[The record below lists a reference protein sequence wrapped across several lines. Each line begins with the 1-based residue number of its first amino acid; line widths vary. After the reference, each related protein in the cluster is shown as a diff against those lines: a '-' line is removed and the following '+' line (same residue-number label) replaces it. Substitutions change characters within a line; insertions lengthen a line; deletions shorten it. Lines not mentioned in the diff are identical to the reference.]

1 MAVCPGKQLYVYC
14 RGDRLSVTAHRLFEV
29 IILHTITLIKNAEL
43 FTPYPAGKKD
53 VVIAGNTIAAIGDDF
68 NLSGSNLPVTVIDAS
83 GCYLTPGFVDSL
95 VHFIGGGGEGG
106 FATRTPE
113 MQLTDATLGGVTTAI
128 GVLGTDATTR
138 TLTNLLAKA
147 HALETEGITTYCHT
161 GSYEIPCRTL
171 TGNIS
176 DDLILID
183 KFIGVGE
190 IAISDH
196 RSSQPT
202 TEEIR
207 KVAAAARLGGI
218 LSGKS
223 GVVSV
228 HMGAGERILQPIYQ
242 AVAGTELKLK
252 QFYPT
257 HMNRNRRVF
266 EAGLEFAGKGGVIDF
281 TTSTTDF
288 DLKHGEV
295 AAAAALAEALAFGI
309 SPMHLTLSSDGNA
322 SLPIY
327 NNDGDL
333 LGLQVGSVQSLYQA
347 ARDAV
352 QKHQVALSDAIC
364 SITAAPAAVLGL
376 KQKGR
381 LAARLDADL
390 VLLRRDDLHI
400 DSVFAK
406 GRLLVQHAKA
416 LVKGTFER

>member
-1 MAVCPGKQLYVYC
+1 MNSIV
-14 RGDRLSVTAHRLFEV
+14 
-29 IILHTITLIKNAEL
+29 LIKNAEL
-43 FTPYPAGKKD
+43 FAPQPLGKLD
-53 VVIAGNTIAAIGDDF
+53 VVIAGGRIAAIGNDF
-68 NLSGSNLPVTVIDAS
+68 NMAGSNLPVTIIDGS
-83 GCYLTPGFVDSL
+83 DYYLTPGFVDSL

-147 HALETEGITTYCHT
+147 HALDIEGITTYCHT

-171 TGNIS
+171 TGSIT

-202 TEEIR
+202 IDEIR
-207 KVAAAARLGGI
+207 KIAAAARVGGI
-218 LSGKS
+218 LAGKS

-242 AVAGTELKLK
+242 AVSGTELTLK

-266 EAGLEFAGKGGVIDF
+266 EAGLEFAKKGGVIDF
-281 TTSTTDF
+281 TTSTTEY

-295 AAAAALAEALAFGI
+295 AAAAALAEALQEDI
-309 SPMHLTLSSDGNA
+309 NPLHLTLSSDGNA

-327 NNDGDL
+327 TDNGDL
-333 LGLQVGSVQSLYQA
+333 LGLQVGQVSTLYQS
-347 ARDAV
+347 ARDAIL
-352 QKHQVALSDAIC
+352 KHKVSISDAIC
-364 SITAAPAAVLGL
+364 AITQSPAAVLGL
-376 KQKGR
+376 KLKGR
-381 LAARLDADL
+381 LAIGLDADL
-390 VLLRRDDLHI
+390 VLLNRDDLAI
-400 DSVFAK
+400 NQVFAK
-406 GRLLVQHAKA
+406 GKQLVNSGKA
-416 LVKGTFER
+416 TVKGMFER

>member
-1 MAVCPGKQLYVYC
+1 MNSML
-14 RGDRLSVTAHRLFEV
+14 LF
-29 IILHTITLIKNAEL
+29 KNAEL
-43 FTPYPAGKKD
+43 MAPQPLGRHD
-53 VVIAGNTIAAIGDDF
+53 VLVAGNRIVAIGQDF
-68 NLSGSNLPVTVIDAS
+68 NLSGSNVPVTVINCADY
-83 GCYLTPGFVDSL
+83 YLTPGLVDSL

-147 HALETEGITTYCHT
+147 HALEADGISTYCHT

-171 TGNIS
+171 TGSIT

-207 KVAAAARLGGI
+207 KIAAAARVGGM
-218 LSGKS
+218 LAGKS

-228 HMGAGERILQPIYQ
+228 HVGAGERMLQPLYQ
-242 AVAGTELKLK
+242 AVSGTELKLK

-257 HMNRNRRVF
+257 HMNRNRRIF
-266 EAGLEFAGKGGVIDF
+266 EAGIAFAKKGGVIDF
-281 TTSTTDF
+281 TTSTTAY
-288 DLKHGEV
+288 DLQHGEV
-295 AAAAALAEALAFGI
+295 AAAAALAEALYLGI
-309 SPMHLTLSSDGNA
+309 APLQLTLSSDGNA
-322 SLPIY
+322 SLPIF
-327 NNDGDL
+327 NADGEL
-333 LGLQVGSVQSLYQA
+333 QGLQVGQVRSLFDSL
-347 ARDAV
+347 RDAV
-352 QKHQVALSDAIC
+352 QRHRVPLAHALTAV
-364 SITAAPAAVLGL
+364 TAAPAAVLGL
-376 KQKGR
+376 AQKGR
-381 LAARLDADL
+381 VEPGLDADL
-390 VLLRRDDLHI
+390 LLLRRDDLQL
-400 DSVFAK
+400 DSVIAK
-406 GRLLVQHAKA
+406 GRLLVQGGQA

>member
-1 MAVCPGKQLYVYC
+1 MNSIL
-14 RGDRLSVTAHRLFEV
+14 LF
-29 IILHTITLIKNAEL
+29 KNAEL
-43 FTPYPAGKKD
+43 MAPNPLGKQD
-53 VVIAGNTIAAIGDDF
+53 LVVAGNRIAAIGSDF
-68 NLSGSNLPVTVIDAS
+68 NLAGSNLPVSVIDCS
-83 GCYLTPGFVDSL
+83 DYYLTPGFVDSL

-147 HALETEGITTYCHT
+147 HALETEGISTYCHT

-171 TGNIS
+171 TGSIT

-207 KVAAAARLGGI
+207 KVVAAARVGGI

-228 HMGAGERILQPIYQ
+228 HVGAGEGILQPLYQ
-242 AVAGTELKLK
+242 AVHGTELRLK

-266 EAGLEFAGKGGVIDF
+266 EAGIAFAKKGGVIDF
-281 TTSTTDF
+281 TTSTTAY
-288 DLKHGEV
+288 DLQHGEV
-295 AAAAALAEALAFGI
+295 AAAAALAEALYLGI
-309 SPMHLTLSSDGNA
+309 APMQLTMSSDGNA

-327 NNDGDL
+327 NDDGEL
-333 LGLQVGSVQSLYQA
+333 QGLQVGQVQSLYQSL
-347 ARDAV
+347 REAV
-352 QKHQVALSDAIC
+352 QRHHVPLAQALTSV
-364 SITAAPAAVLGL
+364 TAAPAAVLGL
-376 KQKGR
+376 QQKGR
-381 LAARLDADL
+381 LAPWLDADL
-390 VLLRRDDLHI
+390 VLLRRDDLQI
-400 DSVFAK
+400 DSVIAK
-406 GRLLVQHAKA
+406 GRMLVQAGQP

>member
-1 MAVCPGKQLYVYC
+1 MN
-14 RGDRLSVTAHRLFEV
+14 SIFLF
-29 IILHTITLIKNAEL
+29 KNAEL
-43 FTPYPAGKKD
+43 MAPGPLGRQD
-53 VVIAGNTIAAIGDDF
+53 LVVAGNRIAAIGSDF
-68 NLSGSNLPVTVIDAS
+68 NLAGSNLPVTVID
-83 GCYLTPGFVDSL
+83 CTDYYLTPGFVDSL

-147 HALETEGITTYCHT
+147 HALETEGISTYCHT

-171 TGNIS
+171 TGSIT

-207 KVAAAARLGGI
+207 KVAAAARVGGI

-228 HMGAGERILQPIYQ
+228 HVGAGERILQPLYQ
-242 AVAGTELKLK
+242 AVSGTELRLK

-266 EAGLEFAGKGGVIDF
+266 EAGVEFAKKGGVIDF

-288 DLKHGEV
+288 DLQHGEV
-295 AAAAALAEALAFGI
+295 AAAAALAEALYLGI
-309 SPMHLTLSSDGNA
+309 APLQLTLSSDGNA
-322 SLPIY
+322 SLPLY
-327 NNDGDL
+327 NDDGEL
-333 LGLQVGSVQSLYQA
+333 QGLQVGQVRSLFQSM
-347 ARDAV
+347 RDAV
-352 QKHQVALSDAIC
+352 QRHHVPLAQALTSV
-364 SITAAPAAVLGL
+364 TAAPAAVLGL
-376 KQKGR
+376 QQKGR
-381 LAARLDADL
+381 LAPGLDADL
-390 VLLRRDDLHI
+390 VLLRRDDLQI
-400 DSVFAK
+400 DSVIAK
-406 GRLLVQHAKA
+406 GRMLVQGGEA
-416 LVKGTFER
+416 LVRGTFER

>member
-1 MAVCPGKQLYVYC
+1 MNAIL
-14 RGDRLSVTAHRLFEV
+14 LF
-29 IILHTITLIKNAEL
+29 KNAEL
-43 FTPYPAGKKD
+43 LAPHPLGRQD
-53 VVIAGNTIAAIGDDF
+53 LVVAGNRIAAIGNDF
-68 NLSGSNLPVTVIDAS
+68 NLAGSNLPVTVIDCADY
-83 GCYLTPGFVDSL
+83 YLTPGFVDSL

-147 HALETEGITTYCHT
+147 HALETEGISTYCHT

-171 TGNIS
+171 TGSIT

-207 KVAAAARLGGI
+207 KVAAAARVGGI

-228 HMGAGERILQPIYQ
+228 HVGAGERILQPLYQ
-242 AVAGTELKLK
+242 AVSGTELRLK

-266 EAGLEFAGKGGVIDF
+266 EAGIEFAKKGGVIDF
-281 TTSTTDF
+281 TTSTTSY
-288 DLKHGEV
+288 DLQHGEV
-295 AAAAALAEALAFGI
+295 AAAAALAEALYLGI
-309 SPMHLTLSSDGNA
+309 APMQLTMSSDGNA
-322 SLPIY
+322 SLPLY
-327 NNDGDL
+327 NDDGEL
-333 LGLQVGSVQSLYQA
+333 QGLQVGQVRSLFQSM
-347 ARDAV
+347 RDAV
-352 QKHQVALSDAIC
+352 QRHHVPLSQALTSV
-364 SITAAPAAVLGL
+364 TAAPAAILGL
-376 KQKGR
+376 PQKGR
-381 LAARLDADL
+381 LAPWLDADL
-390 VLLRRDDLHI
+390 VLLRRDDLQI
-400 DSVFAK
+400 DSVIAK
-406 GRLLVQHAKA
+406 GRMLVQGGEA

>member
-1 MAVCPGKQLYVYC
+1 MNSIL
-14 RGDRLSVTAHRLFEV
+14 LF
-29 IILHTITLIKNAEL
+29 KNAEL
-43 FTPYPAGKKD
+43 MAPGPLGRQD
-53 VVIAGNTIAAIGDDF
+53 LIVAGNRIAAIGSDF
-68 NLSGSNLPVTVIDAS
+68 NLAGSNLPVTVIDCADY
-83 GCYLTPGFVDSL
+83 YLTPGFVDSL

-147 HALETEGITTYCHT
+147 HALETEGISTYCHT

-171 TGNIS
+171 TGSIT

-202 TEEIR
+202 TDEIR
-207 KVAAAARLGGI
+207 KVAAAARVGGM

-228 HMGAGERILQPIYQ
+228 HVGAGERILQPLYQ
-242 AVAGTELKLK
+242 AVSGTELRLK

-266 EAGLEFAGKGGVIDF
+266 EAGIEFAKKGGVIDF

-288 DLKHGEV
+288 DLQHGEV
-295 AAAAALAEALAFGI
+295 AAAAALAEALYLGI
-309 SPMHLTLSSDGNA
+309 APLQLTLSSDGNA
-322 SLPIY
+322 SLPLY
-327 NNDGDL
+327 NDDGEL
-333 LGLQVGSVQSLYQA
+333 QGLQVGQVRSLFQSM
-347 ARDAV
+347 RDAV
-352 QKHQVALSDAIC
+352 QRHRVPLAQALTSV
-364 SITAAPAAVLGL
+364 TAAPAAVLGL
-376 KQKGR
+376 QQKGR
-381 LAARLDADL
+381 LAPGLDSDL
-390 VLLRRDDLHI
+390 VLLRRDDLQI
-400 DSVFAK
+400 DSVIAK
-406 GRLLVQHAKA
+406 GRMLVQGGAA

>member
-1 MAVCPGKQLYVYC
+1 MQ
-14 RGDRLSVTAHRLFEV
+14 T
-29 IILHTITLIKNAEL
+29 IILLKNAEL
-43 FTPYPAGKKD
+43 LSPQPLGKKD
-53 VVIAGNTIAAIGDDF
+53 LVIAGNQIAAIGDNF
-68 NLSGSNLPVTVIDAS
+68 NLASATLPVTVIDAS
-83 GCYLTPGFVDSL
+83 DYYLTPGFVDSL

-147 HALETEGITTYCHT
+147 HALEIEGISTYCHT

-171 TGNIS
+171 TGNIT

-202 TEEIR
+202 IDEIR
-207 KVAAAARLGGI
+207 KVAAAARVGGM
-218 LSGKS
+218 LAGKS
-223 GVVSV
+223 GIVSV

-266 EAGLEFAGKGGVIDF
+266 EAGLEFATKGGIIDF
-281 TTSTTDF
+281 TTSTTDY
-288 DLKHGEV
+288 DLQHGEV
-295 AAAAALAEALAFGI
+295 AAAAALAEALQFGI
-309 SPMHLTLSSDGNA
+309 KPMQLTLSSDGNA
-322 SLPIY
+322 SLPVY

-333 LGLQVGSVQSLYQA
+333 LGLQVGSVRSLYQA

-352 QKHQVALSDAIC
+352 LKHQVSLADAIC
-364 SITAAPAAVLGL
+364 SITAAPASVLGL
-376 KQKGR
+376 ARKGR
-381 LAARLDADL
+381 LIANLDADI
-390 VLLRRDDLHI
+390 VLLRRDDLGI
-400 DSVFAK
+400 DRVFAK
-406 GRLLVQHAKA
+406 GRPLVAAGKA
-416 LVKGTFER
+416 LVTGTFEHAAS

>member
-1 MAVCPGKQLYVYC
+1 MRKLSPLALAVAGSFFVSPFVFAAEEVAKEEQKIEKIQ
-14 RGDRLSVTAHRLFEV
+14 VTGSRIKGVDLEGTQPLV
-29 IILHTITLIKNAEL
+29 IISADDIKNSGASTIYDLLKDVGQLRGGSGTFSTSESGATSTSTPAGQAAASLRGLGPAATLTLIN
-43 FTPYPAGKKD
+43 GRR
-53 VVIAGNTIAAIGDDF
+53 VAA
-68 NLSGSNLPVTVIDAS
+68 SS
-83 GCYLTPGFVDSL
+83 
-95 VHFIGGGGEGG
+95 

-147 HALETEGITTYCHT
+147 HALDSEGITTYCHT

-171 TGNIS
+171 TGNIT

-202 TEEIR
+202 TDEIR
-207 KVAAAARLGGI
+207 KVAAAARVGGM
-218 LSGKS
+218 LAGKS
-223 GVVSV
+223 
-228 HMGAGERILQPIYQ
+228 
-242 AVAGTELKLK
+242 
-252 QFYPT
+252 
-257 HMNRNRRVF
+257 
-266 EAGLEFAGKGGVIDF
+266 GVIDF

-309 SPMHLTLSSDGNA
+309 KPMQLTLSSDGNA

-327 NNDGDL
+327 NDEGVL
-333 LGLQVGSVQSLYQA
+333 LGLQVGTVQSLYQS
-347 ARDAV
+347 AREAITQHKV
-352 QKHQVALSDAIC
+352 NITDAIC
-364 SITAAPAAVLGL
+364 SITAAPAAILGL

-381 LAARLDADL
+381 IATGLDADI
-390 VLLRRDDLHI
+390 VLLRRDDLAI
-400 DSVFAK
+400 DSVIGK
-406 GRLLVQHAKA
+406 GKLLVQQGEA
-416 LVKGTFER
+416 LVKGTFEQ

>member
-1 MAVCPGKQLYVYC
+1 MKTVLNTV
-14 RGDRLSVTAHRLFEV
+14 SNN
-29 IILHTITLIKNAEL
+29 IILIKNAEVL
-43 FTPYPAGKKD
+43 APQPLGKMD
-53 VVIAGNTIAAIGDDF
+53 VVIAGGSIAAVGKDF
-68 NLSGSNLPVTVIDAS
+68 NLAGSNLPVTVIDGS
-83 GCYLTPGFVDSL
+83 DFYLTPGFVDSL

-113 MQLTDATLGGVTTAI
+113 MQLTDATLGGVTTAV

-147 HALETEGITTYCHT
+147 HALDIEGITTYCHT

-171 TGNIS
+171 TGSIT

-202 TEEIR
+202 TDEIR
-207 KVAAAARLGGI
+207 KVAAAARVGGI

-223 GVVSV
+223 GIVSV
-228 HMGAGERILQPIYQ
+228 HMGAGERILQPVYQ

-266 EAGLEFAGKGGVIDF
+266 EAGLEFATKGGVIDF

-295 AAAAALAEALAFGI
+295 AAAAALAEALQFGI
-309 SPMHLTLSSDGNA
+309 NPMQLTLSSDGNA

-327 NNDGDL
+327 NDDGVL
-333 LGLQVGSVQSLYQA
+333 LGLQVGTVQSLYQA

-352 QKHQVALSDAIC
+352 TQHKVAITDAVC
-364 SITAAPAAVLGL
+364 SITAAPAAILGL
-376 KQKGR
+376 TRKGR
-381 LAARLDADL
+381 IAAGLDADM
-390 VLLRRDDLHI
+390 VLLQRDDLAI
-400 DSVFAK
+400 NSVIAK
-406 GRLLVQHAKA
+406 GKLLVQQGEA

>member
-1 MAVCPGKQLYVYC
+1 MAPGPLGRQDL
-14 RGDRLSVTAHRLFEV
+14 
-29 IILHTITLIKNAEL
+29 
-43 FTPYPAGKKD
+43 
-53 VVIAGNTIAAIGDDF
+53 VVAGNRIAAIGSDF
-68 NLSGSNLPVTVIDAS
+68 NLAGSNLPVTVIDCADY
-83 GCYLTPGFVDSL
+83 YLTPGFVDSL

-147 HALETEGITTYCHT
+147 HALETEGISTYCHT

-171 TGNIS
+171 TGSIT

-202 TEEIR
+202 TDEIR
-207 KVAAAARLGGI
+207 KVAAAARVGGM

-228 HMGAGERILQPIYQ
+228 HVGAGERILQPLYQ
-242 AVAGTELKLK
+242 AVSGTELRLK

-266 EAGLEFAGKGGVIDF
+266 EAGIEFAKKGGVIDF

-288 DLKHGEV
+288 DLQHGEV
-295 AAAAALAEALAFGI
+295 AAAAALAEALYLGI
-309 SPMHLTLSSDGNA
+309 APLQLTLSSDGNA
-322 SLPIY
+322 SLPLY
-327 NNDGDL
+327 NDDGEL
-333 LGLQVGSVQSLYQA
+333 QGLQVGQVRSLFQSM
-347 ARDAV
+347 RDAV
-352 QKHQVALSDAIC
+352 QRHHVPLAQALTSV
-364 SITAAPAAVLGL
+364 TAAPAAVLGL
-376 KQKGR
+376 QQKGR
-381 LAARLDADL
+381 LAPGLDADL
-390 VLLRRDDLHI
+390 VLLRRDDLQI
-400 DSVFAK
+400 DSVIAK
-406 GRLLVQHAKA
+406 GRMLVQGGAA

>member
-53 VVIAGNTIAAIGDDF
+53 VVIAGNAIAAIGDDF

-113 MQLTDATLGGVTTAI
+113 MQLTDASLGGVTTAI

-309 SPMHLTLSSDGNA
+309 SPMQLTLSSDGNA

-381 LAARLDADL
+381 LAAQLDADL

>member
-1 MAVCPGKQLYVYC
+1 MNSML
-14 RGDRLSVTAHRLFEV
+14 LF
-29 IILHTITLIKNAEL
+29 KNAEL
-43 FTPYPAGKKD
+43 MAPQPLGRHD
-53 VVIAGNTIAAIGDDF
+53 VLVAGNRIVAIGQDF
-68 NLSGSNLPVTVIDAS
+68 NLSGSNVPVTVINCADY
-83 GCYLTPGFVDSL
+83 YLTPGLVDSL

-147 HALETEGITTYCHT
+147 HALEAEGISTYCHT

-171 TGNIS
+171 TGSIT

-207 KVAAAARLGGI
+207 KIAAAARVGGM
-218 LSGKS
+218 LAGKS

-228 HMGAGERILQPIYQ
+228 HVGAGERMLQPLYQ
-242 AVAGTELKLK
+242 AVSGTELKLK

-257 HMNRNRRVF
+257 HMNRNRRIF
-266 EAGLEFAGKGGVIDF
+266 EAGIAFAKKGGVIDF
-281 TTSTTDF
+281 TTSTTAY
-288 DLKHGEV
+288 DLQHGEV
-295 AAAAALAEALAFGI
+295 AAAAALAEALYLGI
-309 SPMHLTLSSDGNA
+309 APLQLTLSSDGNA
-322 SLPIY
+322 SLPIF
-327 NNDGDL
+327 NADGEL
-333 LGLQVGSVQSLYQA
+333 QGLQVGQVRSLFDSL
-347 ARDAV
+347 RDAV
-352 QKHQVALSDAIC
+352 QRHHVPLAHAL
-364 SITAAPAAVLGL
+364 TAVTTAPAAVLGL
-376 KQKGR
+376 AQKGR
-381 LAARLDADL
+381 VEPGLDADL
-390 VLLRRDDLHI
+390 LLLRRDDLQL
-400 DSVFAK
+400 DSVIAK
-406 GRLLVQHAKA
+406 GRLLVQGGQA

>member
-1 MAVCPGKQLYVYC
+1 MRETLN
-14 RGDRLSVTAHRLFEV
+14 S
-29 IILHTITLIKNAEL
+29 IIVIKNAEL
-43 FTPYPAGKKD
+43 CSPQPLGKMD
-53 VVIAGNTIAAIGDDF
+53 VVIAGGSIAAVGKDF
-68 NLSGSNLPVTVIDAS
+68 NLAGSNLPVTVIDGS
-83 GCYLTPGFVDSL
+83 GFYLTPGFVDSL

-147 HALETEGITTYCHT
+147 HALQTEGITTYCHT

-171 TGNIS
+171 TGNIT

-202 TEEIR
+202 TDEIR
-207 KVAAAARLGGI
+207 KVAAAARVGGI
-218 LSGKS
+218 LAGKS
-223 GVVSV
+223 GIVSV
-228 HMGAGERILQPIYQ
+228 HIGAGERILQPIYQ

-257 HMNRNRRVF
+257 HMNRNRRIF
-266 EAGLEFAGKGGVIDF
+266 EAGLEFVSKGGVIDF

-295 AAAAALAEALAFGI
+295 AAAAALAEALAVGI
-309 SPMHLTLSSDGNA
+309 NPMQLTLSSDGNA

-327 NNDGDL
+327 NDDGDL

-352 QKHQVALSDAIC
+352 LHHKVALTDAIC
-364 SITAAPAAVLGL
+364 SISAAPAAILGL
-376 KQKGR
+376 RQKGR
-381 LAARLDADL
+381 IAPGLDADM
-390 VLLRRDDLHI
+390 VLLRRDDLAI
-400 DSVFAK
+400 DTVIAR
-406 GRLLVQHAKA
+406 GRVLVSDGEAR
-416 LVKGTFER
+416 VKGTFER

>member
-1 MAVCPGKQLYVYC
+1 MNN
-14 RGDRLSVTAHRLFEV
+14 
-29 IILHTITLIKNAEL
+29 IILIKNAEL
-43 FTPYPAGKKD
+43 LSPQPIGKKD
-53 VVIAGNTIAAIGDDF
+53 VVLSGNSIAAIGEDF
-68 NLSGSNLPVTVIDAS
+68 NLAGSNLPVSVVD
-83 GCYLTPGFVDSL
+83 GNGYYLTPGFVDSL

-147 HALETEGITTYCHT
+147 HALEVEGISTYCHT

-171 TGNIS
+171 TGNIT

-202 TEEIR
+202 SDEIR
-207 KVAAAARLGGI
+207 KVAAAARVGGI

-266 EAGLEFAGKGGVIDF
+266 EAGLEFANKGGVIDF
-281 TTSTTDF
+281 TTSTTDY

-295 AAAAALAEALAFGI
+295 SAAAALSEALAFGI
-309 SPMHLTLSSDGNA
+309 KAMQLTLSSDGNA

-327 NNDGDL
+327 NDDGEL

-352 QKHQVALSDAIC
+352 VKHQVALSDAIC
-364 SITAAPAAVLGL
+364 SITAAPAAILGL

-381 LAARLDADL
+381 LAQNLDADL
-390 VLLRRDDLHI
+390 VLLRRDDLAI

-406 GRLLVQHAKA
+406 GRLLVQHGKA

>member
-1 MAVCPGKQLYVYC
+1 MTQVLNANLH
-14 RGDRLSVTAHRLFEV
+14 A
-29 IILHTITLIKNAEL
+29 IILIKNAEV
-43 FTPYPAGKKD
+43 FSPAPLGKTD
-53 VVIAGNTIAAIGDDF
+53 VVIAGGRIAAVGNDF
-68 NLSGSNLPVTVIDAS
+68 NLAGSNLPVTVIDGS
-83 GCYLTPGFVDSL
+83 GFYLTPGFVDSL

-113 MQLTDATLGGVTTAI
+113 MQLTDATLGGVTTAV

-147 HALETEGITTYCHT
+147 HALDIEGITTYCHT

-171 TGNIS
+171 TGNIT

-202 TEEIR
+202 TDEIR
-207 KVAAAARLGGI
+207 KVAAAARVGGI
-218 LSGKS
+218 LSGKA

-228 HMGAGERILQPIYQ
+228 HMGAGARILQPVYQ

-266 EAGLEFAGKGGVIDF
+266 EAGLEFATKGGVIDF
-281 TTSTTDF
+281 TTSTTNF

-295 AAAAALAEALAFGI
+295 AAAAALAEALQFGI
-309 SPMHLTLSSDGNA
+309 SPMQLTLSSDGNA

-327 NNDGDL
+327 NDDGDL

-347 ARDAV
+347 ARDAITRHKV
-352 QKHQVALSDAIC
+352 SISDAIC
-364 SITAAPAAVLGL
+364 SISAAPAAILGL

-381 LAARLDADL
+381 IGTELDADL
-390 VLLRRDDLHI
+390 VLLRRDDLAI
-400 DSVFAK
+400 DSVIAK
-406 GRLLVQHAKA
+406 GKLLVQQGKA

>member
-1 MAVCPGKQLYVYC
+1 MNSIL
-14 RGDRLSVTAHRLFEV
+14 LF
-29 IILHTITLIKNAEL
+29 KNAEL
-43 FTPYPAGKKD
+43 MAPGPLGRQD
-53 VVIAGNTIAAIGDDF
+53 LVLAGNRIAAIGSDF
-68 NLSGSNLPVTVIDAS
+68 NLAGSNLPVTVIDCADY
-83 GCYLTPGFVDSL
+83 YLTPGFVDSL

-147 HALETEGITTYCHT
+147 HALETEGISTYCHT

-171 TGNIS
+171 TGSIT

-207 KVAAAARLGGI
+207 KVAAAARVGGI

-228 HMGAGERILQPIYQ
+228 HVGAGERILQPLYQ
-242 AVAGTELKLK
+242 AVSGTELRLK

-266 EAGLEFAGKGGVIDF
+266 EAGVEFAKKGGVIDF

-288 DLKHGEV
+288 DLQHGEV
-295 AAAAALAEALAFGI
+295 AAAAALAEALYLGI
-309 SPMHLTLSSDGNA
+309 APLQLTLSSDGNA
-322 SLPIY
+322 SLPLY
-327 NNDGDL
+327 NDDGEL
-333 LGLQVGSVQSLYQA
+333 QGLQVGQVRSLFQSM
-347 ARDAV
+347 RDAV
-352 QKHQVALSDAIC
+352 QRHHVPLAQALTSV
-364 SITAAPAAVLGL
+364 TAAPAAVLGL
-376 KQKGR
+376 QQKGR
-381 LAARLDADL
+381 LAPGLDADL
-390 VLLRRDDLHI
+390 VLLRRDDLQI
-400 DSVFAK
+400 DSVIAK
-406 GRLLVQHAKA
+406 GRILVQAGQA
-416 LVKGTFER
+416 LVRGTFER